1 MARAIDRQRSI
12 ELRKQGKTY
21 GQISKEL
28 GIAKSTLSG
37 WLGNYPLSDKQ
48 LDLLKLNKEY
58 SRQVAAEKNRIT
70 KQKKHEKRLNDVY
83 QKEKKRWKLLTKKE
97 LELAGIFLYW
107 GEGAKR
113 TNGPISL
120 NNTDPQVLK
129 FTLYWLMH
137 ALEIPKERIQVFLH
151 LYNDMDIKK
160 EMEYWSEELKM
171 PLTQFAKPF
180 IKESSRVGITHKG
193 FGHGTC
199 GLRVSSILQKEK
211 IMMAIKAISDYYALR
226 LEAMV

>member
-1 MARAIDRQRSI
+1 MARIRDRQNAI

-21 GQISKEL
+21 GQISNEL
-28 GIAKSTLSG
+28 GITKSTLSG
-37 WLGNYPLSDKQ
+37 WLGNYPLSEKQ

-58 SRQVAAEKNRIT
+58 SRLVAAEKNRLT
-70 KQKKHEKRLNDVY
+70 KQKKHDKRLSDIY
-83 QKEKKRWKLLTKKE
+83 QIEKIRWKSLTRKE

-137 ALEIPKERIQVFLH
+137 ALKIPKAKIQVFLH
-151 LYNDMDIKK
+151 LYNDMDIKN
-160 EMEYWSEELKM
+160 EMKFWSKELKI
-171 PLTQFAKPF
+171 PLKQFAKPF
-180 IKESSRVGITHKG
+180 IKESSRVNLTHKG

-199 GLRVSSILQKEK
+199 GLRVSNILQKEK
-211 IMMAIKAISDYYALR
+211 IMMAIKAISDHYALKF
-226 LEAMV
+226 EAMI